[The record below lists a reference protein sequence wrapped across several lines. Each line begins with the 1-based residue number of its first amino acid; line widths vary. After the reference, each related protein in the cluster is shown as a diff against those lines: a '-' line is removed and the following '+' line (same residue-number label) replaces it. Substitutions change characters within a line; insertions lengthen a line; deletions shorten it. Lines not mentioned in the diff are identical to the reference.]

1 MDLELKRIRVHND
14 TTDGL
19 LRLHNRLI
27 CHTAEFTPKCL
38 DIGRY
43 EEKMQLD
50 TARKSVHLLIIR
62 SNGRKAVGEFIAG
75 NGVFKVKSGSIIVG
89 DYVTWG
95 LCIHSERRFNEL
107 TELFIGCVKR
117 NEKIFL
123 EIV

>member
-38 DIGRY
+38 EIGRY
-43 EEKMQLD
+43 EVKMQLD

-62 SNGRKAVGEFIAG
+62 SNGRKAVGEFVAG

>member
-1 MDLELKRIRVHND
+1 MDLELKRIRVRHD

-38 DIGRY
+38 EIGRY
-43 EEKMQLD
+43 EVKMQLD
-50 TARKSVHLLIIR
+50 TAQKSVHLLIIR
-62 SNGRKAVGEFIAG
+62 SNGRKAVGEFVAG
-75 NGVFKVKSGSIIVG
+75 NGVFKVRSGSIIVG

-95 LCIHSERRFNEL
+95 LCIHSELQFNKL

>member
-1 MDLELKRIRVHND
+1 MDLELKRIRVRKD

-27 CHTAEFTPKCL
+27 CHTAEFTPKSL
-38 DIGRY
+38 ETGNY
-43 EEKMQLD
+43 EVKMQLD
-50 TARKSVHLLIIR
+50 TAQKSVLLLIIR
-62 SNGRKAVGEFIAG
+62 SNGRKAVGKFIAG
-75 NGVFKVKSGSIIVG
+75 NGVFKARSGSIIVG
-89 DYVTWG
+89 DNVTWG

-107 TELFIGCVKR
+107 TELFVECVKR

>member
-1 MDLELKRIRVHND
+1 MDLELKRIRVRHD

-19 LRLHNRLI
+19 WRLHNRLI

-38 DIGRY
+38 EIGRY
-43 EEKMQLD
+43 EVKMQLD
-50 TARKSVHLLIIR
+50 NAQKSVHLLIIR
-62 SNGRKAVGEFIAG
+62 SNGRKAVGEFVAG
-75 NGVFKVKSGSIIVG
+75 NGVFKLKSGSIIVG

-107 TELFIGCVKR
+107 TELFIECVKR

>member
-38 DIGRY
+38 EIGRY
-43 EEKMQLD
+43 EVKMQLD

-95 LCIHSERRFNEL
+95 LCIHSEQRFNEL
-107 TELFIGCVKR
+107 AELFIECVKR

>member
-38 DIGRY
+38 EIGRY
-43 EEKMQLD
+43 EVKMQLD

-62 SNGRKAVGEFIAG
+62 SNGRKAVGKFVAG
-75 NGVFKVKSGSIIVG
+75 NGVFKLKSGSIIVG

-95 LCIHSERRFNEL
+95 LCIHSELQFNKL
-107 TELFIGCVKR
+107 TELFIECVKR

>member
-38 DIGRY
+38 EIGRY
-43 EEKMQLD
+43 EVKMQLD

-62 SNGRKAVGEFIAG
+62 SNGRKAVGEFVAG
-75 NGVFKVKSGSIIVG
+75 NGVFKLKSGSIIVG

>member
-38 DIGRY
+38 EIGRY
-43 EEKMQLD
+43 EVKMQLD

-75 NGVFKVKSGSIIVG
+75 NGVFKVRSGSIIVG

-95 LCIHSERRFNEL
+95 LCIHSELQFNKL
-107 TELFIGCVKR
+107 TELFIECVKR

>member
-38 DIGRY
+38 EIGRY
-43 EEKMQLD
+43 EVKMQLD

-62 SNGRKAVGEFIAG
+62 SNGRKAVGEFVAG
-75 NGVFKVKSGSIIVG
+75 NGVFKVRSGSIIVG
-89 DYVTWG
+89 DNVTWG
-95 LCIHSERRFNEL
+95 LCIHSELQFNKL

>member
-38 DIGRY
+38 EIGRY
-43 EEKMQLD
+43 EVKMQLD
-50 TARKSVHLLIIR
+50 NAQKSVHLLIIR
-62 SNGRKAVGEFIAG
+62 SNGRKAVGEFVAG
-75 NGVFKVKSGSIIVG
+75 NGVFKLKSGSIIVG

-95 LCIHSERRFNEL
+95 LCIHSELQFNKL